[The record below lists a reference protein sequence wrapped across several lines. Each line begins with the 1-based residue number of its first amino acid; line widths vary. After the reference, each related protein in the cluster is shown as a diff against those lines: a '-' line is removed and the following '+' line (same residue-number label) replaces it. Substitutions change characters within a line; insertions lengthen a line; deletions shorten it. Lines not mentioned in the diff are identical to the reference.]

1 MSGDG
6 SEPAP
11 TRAELELALRAAHLS
26 IAELREDV
34 MALAAQVVAL
44 SERVAAGA
52 EQEQAL
58 AARTAELRDE
68 ILLSDERTAD
78 RVLLGT
84 AEDKY
89 QVQEEAG
96 DGGPPCAELLP
107 LCQARCCSFEV
118 ALSTQDLDEGQLR
131 WSYARPYLL
140 ERRDREHGGMCAYHD
155 GAGCTAYA
163 ARPATCRRYDCRG
176 DARVWVDYERRILAP
191 APDEAALGPAAG
203 ASPPRQALM
212 ASARSRRQ
220 ALFVEA
226 SRLRRKP

>member
-26 IAELREDV
+26 IAELRED
-34 MALAAQVVAL
+34 MLALAAQVVAL
-44 SERVAAGA
+44 SERVAPGA

-68 ILLSDERTAD
+68 LLLSDERTAD
-78 RVLLGT
+78 RVLLGS

-89 QVQEEAG
+89 QVREEAG

-155 GAGCTAYA
+155 GAGCTAYEV
-163 ARPATCRRYDCRG
+163 RPATCRRYDCRG
-176 DARVWVDYERRILAP
+176 DARVWVDYERRVLAA
-191 APDEAALGPAAG
+191 APDEAALGPAA
-203 ASPPRQALM
+203 PPRQALM